1 MASTPLLRLAQWYW
15 PGRSPLP
22 DACWVITTTDHARAA
37 HGLLAAL
44 QGAREG
50 PLALLFLDEGRYEGP
65 LPWAR
70 LPALGAS
77 RILSRLK
84 PRCLLCLDDDP
95 RARALAAERSCPA
108 VWVNARSSDLLSL
121 GAVAVASEPVA
132 SRIGGGVVTGDPCV
146 EWPAAPAAGPAEP
159 AFCERFRSL
168 REAGRPVLYFAD
180 TEEGEEAL
188 AYATFLALPAG
199 RGGLMALAPRDPAR
213 HEGVYRDAMKYH
225 LSTVRHARLMTSELP
240 PRTRVYYIESAEASR
255 AMHACADLVVAGGT
269 LTPGANGS
277 AEILYRGGAL
287 LVGPYRSD
295 PWLAAAVCAEV
306 VIPCEKV
313 ADLGRICT
321 AWLADGSGRTARAQA
336 LSRWLVLQADARARF
351 VAWFAEV
358 SRSLP

>member
-1 MASTPLLRLAQWYW
+1 MRLAQWYW

-22 DACWVITTTDHARAA
+22 DACWVITTTDHAHAA
-37 HGLLAAL
+37 HGLLATL
-44 QGAREG
+44 QEAREG

-95 RARALAAERSCPA
+95 RARALAAERSCPVIWA
-108 VWVNARSSDLLSL
+108 NARSPDLLSL
-121 GAVAVASEPVA
+121 GAVAVASESLA

-146 EWPAAPAAGPAEP
+146 EWSAAPTADPGEP
-159 AFCERFRSL
+159 AFCERFRSM
-168 REAGRPVLYFAD
+168 REAGRSILYFAD

-188 AYATFLALPAG
+188 AYNTFLALPAG

-213 HEGVYRDAMKYH
+213 HEGVYREAMKYN
-225 LSTVRHARLMTSELP
+225 LSTVRHARLMTSEVP
-240 PRTRVYYIESAEASR
+240 PKTRVYYIESAEASS

-269 LTPGANGS
+269 LAPGANGS

-287 LVGPYRSD
+287 LVGPYRAD
-295 PWLAAAVCAEV
+295 PRLAAAVHAEV
-306 VIPCEKV
+306 VISCEEV
-313 ADLGRICT
+313 ADLGRICA
-321 AWLADGSGRTARAQA
+321 AWLADASGRAARAQA
-336 LSRWLVLQADARARF
+336 LSRWLVLQADARVRF
-351 VAWFAEV
+351 VAWFTKAT
-358 SRSLP
+358 RGRP